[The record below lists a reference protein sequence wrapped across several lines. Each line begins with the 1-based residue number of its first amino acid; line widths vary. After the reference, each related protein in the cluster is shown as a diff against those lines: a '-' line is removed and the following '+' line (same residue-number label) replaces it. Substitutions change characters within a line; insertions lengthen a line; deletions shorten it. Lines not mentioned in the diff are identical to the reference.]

1 MTSDPT
7 VHNAYATLKG
17 YVSAQKKKSRYK
29 YDRQTLSLLVE
40 RQIPLPKLEKKLRQ
54 ETVRPRCQ
62 TIQKCR
68 VGQIGDAYKYQDP
81 IESDHVR
88 GFVGELPL
96 ALTPKLYSPQISIP
110 RVKQCSEDGS

>member
-1 MTSDPT
+1 MSPRR
-7 VHNAYATLKG
+7 
-17 YVSAQKKKSRYK
+17 KKIEVQI
-29 YDRQTLSLLVE
+29 RQTNTLLTC
-40 RQIPLPKLEKKLRQ
+40 RKTNTTSKIGKKLRQ